1 MNKETSEGQKFL
13 GNFLPPLGVMF
24 QAIGVGCNLFSELL
38 CRFEVL
44 LHLLLLGCRLLRV
57 LFVRVEKADV
67 LFAVTNKIIV
77 IRVFTY
83 FPVKFP
89 EWGS

>member
-1 MNKETSEGQKFL
+1 MNKKSSKGQKFL
-13 GNFLPPLGVMF
+13 GDFFPPLGIVF
-24 QAIGVGCNLFSELL
+24 QAIGIGCNLFSELL
-38 CRFEVL
+38 CRFEVF
-44 LHLLLLGCRLLRV
+44 LHLLLLECRLLRV

-67 LFAVTNKIIV
+67 LFAVTNEIIV